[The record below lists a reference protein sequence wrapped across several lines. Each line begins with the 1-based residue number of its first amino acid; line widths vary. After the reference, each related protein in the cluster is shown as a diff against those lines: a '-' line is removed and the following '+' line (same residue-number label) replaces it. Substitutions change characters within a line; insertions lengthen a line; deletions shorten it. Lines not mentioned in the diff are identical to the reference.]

1 MFTRLRKIEGR
12 DGMQSSS
19 TAGQAVSTATAISG
33 AGVFVSGVEKHSQSK
48 IHAEALHELSQ
59 SFNTSV
65 EPRVVDVENRTVTL
79 TGSAEMQYQEWRRLL
94 NKIYSQE
101 TGLSPD

>member
-1 MFTRLRKIEGR
+1 MVMG
-12 DGMQSSS
+12 G
-19 TAGQAVSTATAISG
+19 AAV
-33 AGVFVSGVEKHSQSK
+33 VFVSGVEKHSQSK